1 QGGSFALESVAGL
14 VWNTHI
20 EKLRELVDAVIYA
33 PTKKDAK
40 DPIRRLEFMASHIK
54 GDIDGCLSGKLSEVV
69 SYAKE
74 ASGQVRNKEHWI
86 SNVKQSWYV
95 FENGVKDDQ

>member
-1 QGGSFALESVAGL
+1 MDK
-14 VWNTHI
+14 NTL
-20 EKLRELVDAVIYA
+20 EKLRELVDAVMYA

-40 DPIRRLEFMASHIK
+40 DLIRRLEFMASHMK
-54 GDIDGCLSGKLSEVV
+54 SDLDGYLSGKLSEVV

-86 SNVKQSWYV
+86 SNVEQSWYV
-95 FENGVKDDQ
+95 FENGVKDNQ

>member
-1 QGGSFALESVAGL
+1 MDK
-14 VWNTHI
+14 NTL
-20 EKLRELVDAVIYA
+20 EKLRELVDAVMYA

-40 DPIRRLEFMASHIK
+40 NLIRRLEFMASYMK
-54 GDIDGCLSGKLSEVV
+54 SDLDGYLSGKLSEIV

-86 SNVKQSWYV
+86 SNIERSWYV
-95 FENGVKDDQ
+95 FENGVKDKQ